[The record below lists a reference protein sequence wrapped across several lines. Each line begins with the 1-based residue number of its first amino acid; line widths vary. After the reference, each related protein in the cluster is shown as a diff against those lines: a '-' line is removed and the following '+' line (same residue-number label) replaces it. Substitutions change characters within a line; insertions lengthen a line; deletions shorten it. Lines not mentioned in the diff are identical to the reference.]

1 MNISAPFIRRP
12 VGTLLLTIA
21 LVLTGAIGFRLLPVA
36 PLPQVDF
43 PTIQV
48 SAGLPGAGPETMAS
62 AVATPLERQF
72 TRIAAVTEMT
82 STSFLGATS
91 VALQFDLARDING
104 AARDVQSAINAANG
118 QLPPNLPMFPTYRKV
133 NPADAPIMILAL
145 TSPTLS
151 TGQLYDLASTILQ
164 QKLAQLEGV
173 GQVFVGGSSLP
184 GVRVEL
190 NPRLLARYQIG
201 LEDVRRVL
209 ANANVNRPKGQIHGP
224 ERAWEVRTSDQ
235 LRYADE
241 YRPLLV
247 TYRNGAAVRLA
258 DLGEVVDSVEDLRS
272 IGIANGKPSALII
285 IFRQPGANIIDA
297 VDRIREAFPELHAL
311 LPADVTLT
319 PVLDQ
324 TVTIRASVSDV
335 EHALMISVL
344 LVVLVVFLFL
354 RDWRATAIPGVAVPV
369 SLIGTFAFMYLA
381 GYSIDNL
388 SLMAL
393 TVATGFVV
401 DDAIVVVENVM
412 RHIEAG
418 MPTLEAAITGAR
430 EIGFTL
436 LSISI
441 SLVAVFIPILLMG
454 GLIGRL
460 FREFA
465 VVLSVAVLVSLVVSL
480 TTTPMMCALLLR
492 SHEGQPR
499 GRIYRGG
506 ERVFGWI
513 VGGYERTLGWALRFP
528 GTVLVIAALTCAL
541 TVHLFLVIPKG
552 FFPQQDNGR
561 LSGSILADQAISY
574 QAMQEKM
581 TQLAAIVQAD
591 PAIATVTAYTGGG
604 GGRGTTV
611 NNARM
616 FIALKPLR
624 QRDANADEVITRLRP
639 KLARVPGATLYL
651 QAVQDIRVGGRLGNA
666 QYQYTL
672 QADHLDELS
681 EWAPRMLEALR
692 KLPQLRD
699 VSSDQQDAGLQV
711 PLTIDRPTA
720 ARLGISA
727 RLIDETLYSAFG
739 QRQVSTIYTALNQ
752 YHVVMEVGPQFWQD
766 PDALGDIYVRSTTT
780 GQSVPL
786 TTVTRF
792 VPSAAPLQVNH
803 QGLFPSVTLSFNLA
817 PDVALGQA
825 VTAVEQAGRAIEL
838 PSSVRGKFA
847 GAAQAFQDSLSTQ
860 PLLILAALVA
870 VYIVLGMLY
879 ESYVHPLTILSTL
892 PSAGVGA
899 LLALMLC
906 RMDLSI
912 IALIGIILLIGIV
925 KKNAIM
931 VIDVALDLERREG
944 RPPQEAIYAACLQR
958 LRPILMT
965 TMAAMLGA
973 LPLALGAG
981 TGSELRRPLG
991 VSIIG
996 GLMLSQLLTLYT
1008 TPVVYLF
1015 LERWRLRMAVVWRRI
1030 GARIGVRRPAEQISG
1045 ASDT

>member
-1 MNISAPFIRRP
+1 VNISAPFIRRP

-151 TGQLYDLASTILQ
+151 TGRLYDLASTILQ

-201 LEDVRRVL
+201 LEDVRAVL
-209 ANANVNRPKGQIHGP
+209 ANANVNRPKGQIHGS
-224 ERAWEVRTSDQ
+224 ERAWEIRTSDQ

-430 EIGFTL
+430 EIGFTV

-492 SHEGQPR
+492 SHEGHPR
-499 GRIYRGG
+499 GRFYRGG

-574 QAMQEKM
+574 QAMQEKI

-616 FIALKPLR
+616 FIALKGR
-624 QRDANADEVITRLRP
+624 RERDATADEVITRLRP

-766 PDALGDIYVRSTTT
+766 PDALGDVYVRSATT

-860 PLLILAALVA
+860 PLLILAALIA

-1045 ASDT
+1045 ASDP

>member
-1 MNISAPFIRRP
+1 MNLSGPFIRRP
-12 VGTLLLTIA
+12 VGTTLLTLA
-21 LVLTGAIGFRLLPVA
+21 LVLAGIIGFRLLPVA

-43 PTIQV
+43 PTINV
-48 SAGLPGAGPETMAS
+48 SAGLPGASPETMAS

-72 TRIAAVTEMT
+72 TRIAAITEMT
-82 STSFLGATS
+82 STSFLGSTS
-91 VALQFDLARDING
+91 VALQFDLSRDING
-104 AARDVQSAINAANG
+104 AARDVQSAINAASG
-118 QLPPNLPMFPTYRKV
+118 QLPSNLPSNPTYRKV

-145 TSPTLS
+145 TSATAT
-151 TGQLYDLASTILQ
+151 TGQLYDMASTILQ

-184 GVRVEL
+184 AVRVEL
-190 NPRLLARYQIG
+190 NPHALARYGIG
-201 LEDVRRVL
+201 LEDVRAVL
-209 ANANVNRPKGQIHGP
+209 ASANVNRPKGQIQGP
-224 ERAWEVRTSDQ
+224 ERAWEIRTSDQ
-235 LRYADE
+235 LRFAEE

-247 TYRNGAAVRLA
+247 AWRNGAAVRLSDVA
-258 DLGEVVDSVEDLRS
+258 EVRDAVEDLRAV
-272 IGIANGKPSALII
+272 GLANGRPAALII
-285 IFRQPGANIIDA
+285 IFRQPGANIIEA
-297 VDRIREAFPELHAL
+297 VDHIREAMPELHAL
-311 LPADVTLT
+311 LPADVVLT

-335 EHALMISVL
+335 EHALMISVA

-354 RDWRATAIPGVAVPV
+354 RDGRATAIPGVAVPV
-369 SLIGTFAFMYLA
+369 SLIGTFAFMYLI

-412 RHIEAG
+412 RHLEQG
-418 MPTLEAAITGAR
+418 MRPLEAAITGAR
-430 EIGFTL
+430 EIGFTV

-492 SHEGQPR
+492 AHEGRTR
-499 GRIYRGG
+499 GRFYRGG
-506 ERVFGWI
+506 ERVFDWM
-513 VGGYERTLGWALRFP
+513 VRGYERTLGWALAYP
-528 GTVLVIAALTCAL
+528 GTVLAIAALTCAL
-541 TVHLFLVIPKG
+541 TVYLFVVIPKG

-561 LSGSILADQAISY
+561 LSGGVVASQDISF
-574 QAMQEKM
+574 QSMRQKVA
-581 TQLAAIVQAD
+581 QLAAIVQAD
-591 PAIATVTAYTGGG
+591 PGVATVTAYTGGG

-611 NNARM
+611 NTARM
-616 FIALKPLR
+616 FVALKDR
-624 QRDANADEVITRLRP
+624 KQRDASADEIITRLRP

-651 QAVQDIRVGGRLGNA
+651 QAVQDIRVGGRIGNA

-672 QADHLDELS
+672 QADSLRDLS
-681 EWAPRMLEALR
+681 EWAPRMLQALR
-692 KLPQLRD
+692 GLPELRD

-711 PLTIDRPTA
+711 PLTIDRDTA
-720 ARLGISA
+720 ARVGVST

-752 YHVVMEVGPQFWQD
+752 YHVVMEVAPEYWQS
-766 PDALGDIYVRSTTT
+766 PDALSAIYVRSQT
-780 GQSVPL
+780 GATVPL
-786 TTVTRF
+786 TALTRF
-792 VPSAAPLQVNH
+792 QPSAAPLQVNH
-803 QGLFPSVTLSFNLA
+803 QGLFPSVTISFNLA
-817 PDVALGQA
+817 PDVSLGHA
-825 VTAVEQAGRAIEL
+825 VVAVEDAGRRIAL

-899 LLALMLC
+899 LLALMVC

-912 IALIGIILLIGIV
+912 IAIIGIILLIGIV

-944 RPPQEAIYAACLQR
+944 RPPREAIYVACLQR

-1015 LERWRLRMAVVWRRI
+1015 LERWRMRMARAWVRI

-1045 ASDT
+1045 GE

>member
-1 MNISAPFIRRP
+1 
-12 VGTLLLTIA
+12 
-21 LVLTGAIGFRLLPVA
+21 
-36 PLPQVDF
+36 
-43 PTIQV
+43 
-48 SAGLPGAGPETMAS
+48 
-62 AVATPLERQF
+62 
-72 TRIAAVTEMT
+72 
-82 STSFLGATS
+82 

-151 TGQLYDLASTILQ
+151 TGRLYDLASTILQ

-201 LEDVRRVL
+201 LEDVRAVL
-209 ANANVNRPKGQIHGP
+209 ANANVNRPKGQIHGS
-224 ERAWEVRTSDQ
+224 ERAWEIRTSDQ

-430 EIGFTL
+430 EIGFTV

-492 SHEGQPR
+492 SHEGHPR
-499 GRIYRGG
+499 GRFYRGG

-574 QAMQEKM
+574 QAMQEKI

-616 FIALKPLR
+616 FIALKGR
-624 QRDANADEVITRLRP
+624 RERDATADEVITRLRP

-766 PDALGDIYVRSTTT
+766 PDALGDVYVRSATT

-860 PLLILAALVA
+860 PLLILAALIA

-1045 ASDT
+1045 ASDP

>member
-1 MNISAPFIRRP
+1 
-12 VGTLLLTIA
+12 VE
-21 LVLTGAIGFRLLPVA
+21 
-36 PLPQVDF
+36 F

-72 TRIAAVTEMT
+72 SRIAAVTEMT

-151 TGQLYDLASTILQ
+151 TGRLYDLASTILQ

-201 LEDVRRVL
+201 LEDVRAVL
-209 ANANVNRPKGQIHGP
+209 ANANVNRPKGQIHGS
-224 ERAWEVRTSDQ
+224 ERAWEIRTSDQ

-430 EIGFTL
+430 EIGFTV

-492 SHEGQPR
+492 SHEGHPR
-499 GRIYRGG
+499 GRFYRGG

-574 QAMQEKM
+574 QAMQEKI

-616 FIALKPLR
+616 FIALKGR
-624 QRDANADEVITRLRP
+624 RERDATADEVITRLRP

-766 PDALGDIYVRSTTT
+766 PDALGDVYVRSTTT

-860 PLLILAALVA
+860 PLLILAALIA

-1045 ASDT
+1045 ASDP

>member
-1 MNISAPFIRRP
+1 VNLSAPFIRRP

-21 LVLTGAIGFRLLPVA
+21 LVLTGVIGFRLLPVA

-43 PTIQV
+43 PTIQI
-48 SAGLPGAGPETMAS
+48 SAGLPGASPETMAS

-72 TRIAAVTEMT
+72 TRIAAITEMT
-82 STSFLGATS
+82 SISFLGATN
-91 VALQFDLARDING
+91 VTLQFDLARDING

-118 QLPPNLPMFPTYRKV
+118 QLPPNLPMYPTYRKV

-145 TSPTLS
+145 TSPTKS

-164 QKLAQLEGV
+164 QKLSQLEGV

-201 LEDVRRVL
+201 LEDVRAML

-224 ERAWEVRTSDQ
+224 QRAWEIRTSDQ
-235 LRYADE
+235 LRLAEE

-247 TYRNGAAVRLA
+247 AYRNGAAVRLG

-272 IGIANGKPSALII
+272 IGVANGKPAALLI

-297 VDRIREAFPELHAL
+297 VDRIRDAMPELHAL
-311 LPADVTLT
+311 TPADVTLT

-324 TVTIRASVSDV
+324 TVTIRASVRDV
-335 EHALMISVL
+335 EHALMISVA

-412 RHIEAG
+412 RHLEAG
-418 MPTLEAAITGAR
+418 VPTLQAAITGAR
-430 EIGFTL
+430 EIGFTV

-454 GLIGRL
+454 GVIGRL

-492 SHEGQPR
+492 SHEGRTR
-499 GRIYRGG
+499 GHFYRGG

-513 VGGYERTLGWALRFP
+513 LGGYRRTLGWALRFP
-528 GTVLVIAALTCAL
+528 GVVLVIAALTMAL
-541 TVHLFLVIPKG
+541 TVYLFVVIPKG

-561 LSGSILADQAISY
+561 LSGSIYADQAISY
-574 QAMQEKM
+574 QAMREKIA
-581 TQLAAIVQAD
+581 QLADIVQAD
-591 PAIATVTAYTGGG
+591 PGVATATSYTGGG
-604 GGRGTTV
+604 GGRGTTT

-616 FIALKPLR
+616 FISLKPLR
-624 QRDANADEVITRLRP
+624 ERDATADEIITRLRP

-651 QAVQDIRVGGRLGNA
+651 QAVQDIRMGGRLGNA

-672 QADHLDELS
+672 QADHLAELS
-681 EWAPRMLEALR
+681 EWAPRMLEAL
-692 KLPQLRD
+692 KALPELRD
-699 VSSDQQDAGLQV
+699 VSSDQLDSGLQI

-720 ARLGISA
+720 ARLGIST

-752 YHVVMEVGPQFWQD
+752 YHVVMEVAPQFWQS
-766 PDALGDIYVRSTTT
+766 PDALGDIYVRSTAT

-786 TTVTRF
+786 TAVTRF
-792 VPSAAPLQVNH
+792 AASAAPLQVNH
-803 QGLFPSVTLSFNLA
+803 QGLFPAVTMSFNLA
-817 PDVALGQA
+817 PDVSLGHA
-825 VTAVEQAGRAIEL
+825 VAAVEEAGRRIEL

-847 GAAQAFQDSLSTQ
+847 GVAQAFQDSLSTQ
-860 PLLILAALVA
+860 PVLILAALVA

-899 LLALMLC
+899 LLSLMLC

-931 VIDVALDLERREG
+931 VIDVALDLERRER
-944 RPPQEAIYAACLQR
+944 RPPREAIHAACLQR

-1015 LERWRLRMAVVWRRI
+1015 LERWRLRTVGAWRRI
-1030 GARIGVRRPAEQISG
+1030 GGRLGARRPAEQISG
-1045 ASDT
+1045 GSGD